1 MTELSKNIQVP
12 QCDKTA
18 VIGSPS
24 LNFYT
29 RPFKEDKYSGWV
41 RDAKGNFVFEFE
53 GDFDE
58 KGEYTEGFKELT
70 EQVIFALNDLE
81 RTPIEGLKL
90 TLKNGIEIYKDEKL
104 FVLIRGW
111 GNLTGIGAHNFS
123 GEKASKI
130 QDDFVKWF
138 FYRVCVDCL

>member
-1 MTELSKNIQVP
+1 MNTNKDQVS

-18 VIGSPS
+18 VINSPS

-29 RPFKEDKYSGWV
+29 RPFHQQKYGGWV
-41 RDAKGNFVFEFE
+41 YDAKGNFVFQFE
-53 GDFDE
+53 GDYDD
-58 KGEYTEGFKELT
+58 KGNYAEGYKELT
-70 EQVIFALNDLE
+70 EKIIFSLNSIE
-81 RTPIEGLKL
+81 REPIDGLKL
-90 TLKNGIEIYKDEKL
+90 ILKNAIEIYKDEKL

-138 FYRVCVDCL
+138 LHRVCQDCL